1 MMVQNF
7 VGEIAALA
15 TAACWAVTA
24 TSFEHSAKKIGS
36 MNLNLS
42 RLFIGLFFLS
52 MFTWITRGYFLP
64 TDAGLS
70 EWSWL
75 LLSGLVG
82 IVLGD
87 LLLFEA
93 FVLIGSRISMLIY
106 ASVPPLSGIMA
117 YVFLGEK
124 MTSIQVLGMFL
135 TLSGIASVILVA
147 EKGSRKV
154 SLSHPVKGV
163 LFAFGG
169 AFGQA
174 AGYIIGK
181 FGMASYDPFS
191 STQIRLIAG
200 IIGFAL
206 LFTIRGH
213 WPKYAQSFKRK
224 DALAT
229 LTLGSF
235 FGPFLGISL
244 SLFAIQRINPGVAST
259 LISITPIIL
268 IPYAFF
274 VRKERVELREI
285 GGTLLALVGI
295 AVMFM

>member
-1 MMVQNF
+1 MIFESYM
-7 VGEIAALA
+7 GEIAALS
-15 TAACWAVTA
+15 TAFCWAVTA

-42 RLFIGLFFLS
+42 RLFIGLLFLS
-52 MFTWITRGYFLP
+52 TFTWFTRGHFLP
-64 TDAGLS
+64 TDANAS
-70 EWSWL
+70 EWIWL
-75 LLSGLVG
+75 LISGLIG
-82 IVLGD
+82 IVIGD

-93 FVLIGSRISMLIY
+93 FVLVGSRISMLIY
-106 ASVPPLSGIMA
+106 ASVPPLSGLMA
-117 YVFLGEK
+117 FLFLGER
-124 MTSIQVLGMFL
+124 MTGLQMLGMLL
-135 TLSGIASVILVA
+135 TLGGIASVILVA
-147 EKGSRKV
+147 EKDSKKV
-154 SLSHPVKGV
+154 SFSHPVKGV

-169 AFGQA
+169 ALGQA

-200 IIGFAL
+200 IIGFTV
-206 LFTIRGH
+206 LFTIKDY
-213 WPKYAQSFKRK
+213 WSKYFESFKRK

-244 SLFAIQRINPGVAST
+244 SLYAIQKINPGVAST

-274 VRKERVELREI
+274 IKKEKIAFREVT
-285 GGTLLALVGI
+285 GTLIALSGVAI
-295 AVMFM
+295 MFF

>member
-1 MMVQNF
+1 MQNYS
-7 VGEIAALA
+7 GEIAALL
-15 TAACWAVTA
+15 TALCWSITA

-42 RLFIGLFFLS
+42 RLLIGLLFLS
-52 MFTWITRGYFLP
+52 TYTWLSRGYFLP
-64 TDAGLS
+64 TDADIS
-70 EWSWL
+70 AWFWL
-75 LLSGLVG
+75 MLSGLVG
-82 IVLGD
+82 IVIGD

-106 ASVPPLSGIMA
+106 ASVPPLSGLMA
-117 YVFLGEK
+117 FLFLGER
-124 MTSIQVLGMFL
+124 MTGMQIIGMFM
-135 TLSGIASVILVA
+135 TLAGIAIVILIA
-147 EKGSRKV
+147 EKGSNKV
-154 SLSHPVKGV
+154 AFSHPVKGI

-200 IIGFAL
+200 IIGFSI
-206 LFTIRGH
+206 LFTARKH
-213 WPKYAQSFKRK
+213 WGKYAASFKRK
-224 DALAT
+224 DALAS

-244 SLFAIQRINPGVAST
+244 SLYAIQKINPGVAST

-274 VRKERVELREI
+274 VKKEKIALREI
-285 GGTLLALVGI
+285 IGTLIALSGVAI
-295 AVMFM
+295 MFM

>member
-1 MMVQNF
+1 MSGY
-7 VGEIAALA
+7 VGEMAALA
-15 TAACWAVTA
+15 TALCWAVTA

-42 RLFIGLFFLS
+42 RLLIGLTFLS
-52 MFTWITRGYFLP
+52 VFTWITRGYLLP
-64 TDAGLS
+64 TDASASG
-70 EWSWL
+70 WFWL
-75 LLSGLVG
+75 MASGFIG
-82 IVLGD
+82 IVIGD

-117 YVFLGEK
+117 FIFLGEK
-124 MTSIQVLGMFL
+124 MTFMQIVGMML
-135 TLSGIASVILVA
+135 TLAGIASVILVA
-147 EKGSRKV
+147 NKENNSV
-154 SLSHPVKGV
+154 SFSHPVKGI

-191 STQIRLIAG
+191 ATQIRLIAG

-206 LFTIRGH
+206 LFTIRNH
-213 WPKYAQSFKRK
+213 WGKYFESFSRK

-229 LTLGSF
+229 LVLGSF

-244 SLFAIQRINPGVAST
+244 SLYAIQKINPGVAST
-259 LISITPIIL
+259 LISITPILL

-274 VRKERVELREI
+274 IKKEKIELREI
-285 GGTLLALVGI
+285 GGTVLALVGVGI
-295 AVMFM
+295 MFI

>member
-1 MMVQNF
+1 MLPLD
-7 VGEIAALA
+7 A
-15 TAACWAVTA
+15 
-24 TSFEHSAKKIGS
+24 SAG
-36 MNLNLS
+36 
-42 RLFIGLFFLS
+42 
-52 MFTWITRGYFLP
+52 
-64 TDAGLS
+64 

-82 IVLGD
+82 IVIGD

-124 MTSIQVLGMFL
+124 MTPIQIVGMTL
-135 TLSGIASVILVA
+135 TLAGIASVILIA
-147 EKGSRKV
+147 EKGSNKV
-154 SLSHPVKGV
+154 KFTHPVKGI

-181 FGMASYDPFS
+181 YGMASYDPFS

-200 IIGFAL
+200 IIGFAI
-206 LFTIRGH
+206 LFTARNH
-213 WPKYAQSFKRK
+213 WGKYKESFKRT

-235 FGPFLGISL
+235 FWSFFRDFS
-244 SLFAIQRINPGVAST
+244 FAFCDSKN
-259 LISITPIIL
+259 
-268 IPYAFF
+268 
-274 VRKERVELREI
+274 
-285 GGTLLALVGI
+285 
-295 AVMFM
+295 